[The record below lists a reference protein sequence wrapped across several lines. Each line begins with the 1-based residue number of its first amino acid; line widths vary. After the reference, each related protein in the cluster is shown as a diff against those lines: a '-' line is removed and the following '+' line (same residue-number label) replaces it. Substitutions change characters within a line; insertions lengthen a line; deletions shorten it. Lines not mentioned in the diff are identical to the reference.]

1 MTENV
6 VFCRTSAVHTASAS
20 ASPLILLKS
29 SPTSVVTYL
38 KMKMDAYEHTFT
50 EENNKFTFEFVDDPK
65 IYGIEP
71 SETIRSGGLTM
82 RVSGRDFDTLQT
94 VHLIVSATPLLLTST
109 SNVNGGDVMPAPFF
123 KSECAILSSSFIECV
138 IPQIRDNRSAN
149 QEFASGSNSEE
160 SSSSLSSSSSSSS
173 LEYSIYIQFN
183 EIGNK
188 FANRYAG
195 DLQRIQ
201 VYSDPVF
208 EEAQLFSD
216 KTPIILI
223 KGKQIRI
230 LITTFKNPFKIIQ
243 TKSDVIL
250 HCF

>member
-1 MTENV
+1 
-6 VFCRTSAVHTASAS
+6 
-20 ASPLILLKS
+20 
-29 SPTSVVTYL
+29 
-38 KMKMDAYEHTFT
+38 MKMDSYVHTFT
-50 EENNKFTFEFVDDPK
+50 DENKFTFEFVDDPK

-94 VHLIVSATPLLLTST
+94 VHLIVSATPLLLTASS
-109 SNVNGGDVMPAPFF
+109 SNVNGDMMSSAPFF
-123 KSECAILSSSFIECV
+123 KSECVILSSSFIECV
-138 IPQIRDNRSAN
+138 IPQIRDKRSAN
-149 QEFASGSNSEE
+149 QEFFAGSSGSNSEE
-160 SSSSLSSSSSSSS
+160 SLSSVSSSS
-173 LEYSIYIQFN
+173 LDYSIYIQFN

-188 FANRYAG
+188 FANRYPG

-223 KGKQIRI
+223 KGKP
-230 LITTFKNPFKIIQ
+230 N
-243 TKSDVIL
+243 
-250 HCF
+250 